1 MATLKNVNLKVPET
15 VFEWEDKSSITEAVT
30 EQIITPVF
38 MAAFASPKG
47 TENTGF
53 YTSKNFY
60 KEFGSDINFE
70 KYGQAF
76 LQAERTIRAGGKLL
90 CKRVVADDSTLAN
103 IAIVAH
109 VKKSKIQKTDVDGN
123 LLYLDEDK
131 KETTEAK
138 TTITTGSEETGDLE
152 EITVDNTPIYLD
164 KPSCTITY
172 TAHSIQGK
180 KTLNEIADEIDSETY
195 YKVADGAITE
205 GQSESEES
213 SFPLFVLT
221 ETGRG
226 TSKKRFRITQNTTL
240 SKHADFTYYNFEL
253 IEDSKVI
260 ESFTFALDP
269 NTMVNTTN
277 ISIQNIIR
285 TSSYQLQCKMF
296 DDYILQF
303 LDKVADYSGNTIDY
317 VKAND
322 ILFGVVKGKSD
333 TTLDGITIA
342 EVGTEVNQS
351 YNFAYEYGNDLK
363 NGTNGAFGEYPLKT
377 EAYKEQLAKF
387 FGGEIT
393 NTIYDL
399 DNYKIDIILDAN
411 YPNEV
416 KRKIEELAAFREDLV
431 FFEDMGTGIN
441 TLTQILDANAIA
453 KHDRT
458 IYINHLSYD
467 ILHPYTNKQVR
478 VTYTYTFATL
488 LVDHFNNGR
497 IRALAGKRY
506 GITIPEAIEGTV
518 NFIPMTTPS
527 ERQKDILVDNKVN
540 YGVYYD
546 GTLVIET
553 QYTSQEANTQLSFVN
568 NVLAAQEVV
577 KKVRSRCPLI
587 RYAFLEGQENLLKYK
602 EDVQAVLDTVSGNFK
617 SLTMEYFEDT
627 TMLNNKVFYAGIVM
641 EFKNFVQKEYFK
653 LTTLS

>member
-1 MATLKNVNLKVPET
+1 MVTLKNVNLKVPET
-15 VFEWEDKSSITEAVT
+15 VFEWEDKSSIKDAVT

-38 MAAFASPKG
+38 MAAFTSPKG

-53 YTSKNFY
+53 YTSENFY

-76 LQAERTIRAGGKLL
+76 LQAERSIRAGGRLL
-90 CKRVVADDSTLAN
+90 CKRVVAEDSTLAN

-109 VKKSKIQKTDVDGN
+109 VKKIKVQKTDEQGN
-123 LLYLDEDK
+123 KLYIDEDGH
-131 KETTEAK
+131 ETTEAK
-138 TTITTGSEETGDLE
+138 TIVTNGSEETSDLE
-152 EITVDNTPIYLD
+152 TIEVDNTPVYLD
-164 KPSCTITY
+164 TPECQIKY
-172 TAHSIQGK
+172 TANSLQNMKSLDEVVDGIDNLY
-180 KTLNEIADEIDSETY
+180 KTDNGD
-195 YKVADGAITE
+195 ITE
-205 GQSESEES
+205 DAAESEECI
-213 SFPLFVLT
+213 FPLFVLT

-226 TSKKRFRITQNTTL
+226 TSGKRFRITQNSTL
-240 SKHADFTYYNFEL
+240 SKHSEFVYYNFEL
-253 IEDSKVI
+253 IEDSKVT
-260 ESFTFALDP
+260 ESFTFALNPD
-269 NTMVNTTN
+269 TMVNATN
-277 ISIQNIIR
+277 ISIQNVIR

-296 DDYILQF
+296 DSFILEF

-317 VKAND
+317 IKSND
-322 ILFGVVKGKSD
+322 ILFSVEKGKS
-333 TTLDGITIA
+333 TVSLTGITIA
-342 EVGTEVNQS
+342 EDEDS

-363 NGTNGAFGEYPLKT
+363 NGTNGAFGDYPLKT
-377 EAYKEQLAKF
+377 EAYKEQLVKF

-431 FFEDMGTGIN
+431 FFEDMGTAMT
-441 TLTQILDANAIA
+441 TLDKIVDANNIA
-453 KHDRT
+453 KHDKT

-467 ILHPYTNKQVR
+467 ILHPYTNKQIR

-518 NFIPMTTPS
+518 NFIPMTTPLVR
-527 ERQKDILVDNKVN
+527 EKDTLVDNKIN

-568 NVLAAQEVV
+568 NVLGAQEVV
-577 KKVRSRCPLI
+577 KKVRSKCPLI

-602 EDVQAVLDTVSGNFK
+602 EDVQAVLDTLSGNFK

-627 TMLNNKVFYAGIVM
+627 TMLNNKVFYAGIVI

>member
-1 MATLKNVNLKVPET
+1 MITLKNVNLKVPET
-15 VFEWEDKSSITEAVT
+15 VFEWDDKSSITDAVT
-30 EQIITPVF
+30 EQIIVPVF
-38 MAAFASPKG
+38 MTAFASPKG
-47 TENTGF
+47 TEDTGF
-53 YTSKNFY
+53 YTSENFY

-90 CKRVVADDSTLAN
+90 CKRVVAEDSTLAN

-109 VKKSKIQKTDVDGN
+109 IKKTKVQKTDAEGR
-123 LLYLDEDK
+123 LLYTNEDGH
-131 KETTEAK
+131 ETTEAK
-138 TTITTGSEETGDLE
+138 TTLTTGSEEEGNLE
-152 EITVDNTPIYLD
+152 TVEVDNTPVYLD
-164 KPSCTITY
+164 TPSCEVSY
-172 TAHSIQGK
+172 TAHSIQNK
-180 KTLNEIADEIDSETY
+180 KTLNDVVNEIESSDEY
-195 YKVADGAITE
+195 YKNEA
-205 GQSESEES
+205 ESEEV

-226 TSKKRFRITQNTTL
+226 ISGKRFRITQNTTL

-253 IEDSKVI
+253 LEDSKVT

-269 NTMVNTTN
+269 DTMVNATN
-277 ISIQNIIR
+277 ISIQNVIR

-296 DDYILQF
+296 DSYIAEF
-303 LDKVADYSGNTIDY
+303 LDKVADFSGNTIDY

-322 ILFGVVKGKSD
+322 ILFGVQKGKSAVSL
-333 TTLDGITIA
+333 TGITI
-342 EVGTEVNQS
+342 GSDS

-363 NGTNGAFGEYPLKT
+363 NGSNGAFGNYPLKT
-377 EAYKEQLAKF
+377 DSYKEQLVKF
-387 FGGEIT
+387 FGGETT

-399 DNYKIDIILDAN
+399 DNYKIDAILDAN
-411 YPNEV
+411 YPDEV

-431 FFEDMGTGIN
+431 FFEDMGTSMT
-441 TLTQILDANAIA
+441 TLAQITDANAKA
-453 KHDRT
+453 KHDKT
-458 IYINHLSYD
+458 VYLNHLSYD

-506 GITIPEAIEGTV
+506 GITIPEAIDGTV
-518 NFIPMTTPS
+518 NFIPMTTPLVR
-527 ERQKDILVDNKVN
+527 EKDTLVDNKIN

-568 NVLAAQEVV
+568 NVLGAQEVV
-577 KKVRSRCPLI
+577 KKVRSKCPLI

-602 EDVQAVLDTVSGNFK
+602 EDVQAVLDTISGNFK

-627 TMLNNKVFYAGIVM
+627 TMLNNKVFYAGIVI

>member
-1 MATLKNVNLKVPET
+1 MVTLKNVNLKVPET
-15 VFEWEDKSSITEAVT
+15 VFEWDDKSSITDAVT
-30 EQIITPVF
+30 EQIIVPVF

-47 TENTGF
+47 TEDTGF
-53 YTSKNFY
+53 YTSENFY

-90 CKRVVADDSTLAN
+90 CKRVVAEDSTLAN
-103 IAIVAH
+103 ITIVAH
-109 VKKSKIQKTDVDGN
+109 VKKTKVQKTDAEGR
-123 LLYLDEDK
+123 LLYTNEDGQ
-131 KETTEAK
+131 ETTEAK
-138 TTITTGSEETGDLE
+138 TTLTTGSEEEGNLE
-152 EITVDNTPIYLD
+152 TVEVDNTPVYLD
-164 KPSCTITY
+164 TPSCEVSY
-172 TAHSIQGK
+172 TAHSIQNK
-180 KTLNEIADEIDSETY
+180 KTLNDVVNEIESSDEY
-195 YKVADGAITE
+195 YKNEA
-205 GQSESEES
+205 ESEEV

-226 TSKKRFRITQNTTL
+226 ISGKRFRITQNTTL

-253 IEDSKVI
+253 LEDSKVT

-269 NTMVNTTN
+269 DTMVNATN
-277 ISIQNIIR
+277 ISIQNVIR

-296 DDYILQF
+296 DSYIVEF
-303 LDKVADYSGNTIDY
+303 LDKIADFSGNTIDY
-317 VKAND
+317 IKAND
-322 ILFGVVKGKSD
+322 ILFGVQKGKS
-333 TTLDGITIA
+333 TTSLNGITI
-342 EVGTEVNQS
+342 GSDS

-363 NGTNGAFGEYPLKT
+363 NGSNGAFGNYPLKT
-377 EAYKEQLAKF
+377 DSYKEQLVKF

-399 DNYKIDIILDAN
+399 DNYKIDAILDAN
-411 YPNEV
+411 YPDEV

-431 FFEDMGTGIN
+431 FFEDMGTSMT
-441 TLTQILDANAIA
+441 TLAQIIDANAKA
-453 KHDRT
+453 KHDKT
-458 IYINHLSYD
+458 VYLNHLSYD

-506 GITIPEAIEGTV
+506 GITIPEAIDGTV
-518 NFIPMTTPS
+518 NFIPMTTPLVR
-527 ERQKDILVDNKVN
+527 EKDTLVDNKIN

-568 NVLAAQEVV
+568 NVLGAQEVV
-577 KKVRSRCPLI
+577 KKVRSKCPLI

-602 EDVQAVLDTVSGNFK
+602 EDVQAVLDTISGNFK

-627 TMLNNKVFYAGIVM
+627 TMLNNKVFYAGIVI

>member
-1 MATLKNVNLKVPET
+1 MVTLKNVNLKVPET
-15 VFEWEDKSSITEAVT
+15 VFEWEDKSSIKDAVT

-38 MAAFASPKG
+38 MTAFASPKG

-53 YTSKNFY
+53 YTSENFY

-90 CKRVVADDSTLAN
+90 CKRVVAEDSTLAN

-109 VKKSKIQKTDVDGN
+109 VKKTKVQKTDEQGN
-123 LLYLDEDK
+123 KIYKDEEGI
-131 KETTEAK
+131 ETTESK
-138 TTITTGSEETGDLE
+138 TTITTGSVETDDLQTIE
-152 EITVDNTPIYLD
+152 VNNTPVYLD
-164 KPSCTITY
+164 TPACQISY
-172 TAHSIQGK
+172 TAHSIQNVKSLDEAADNIDDLYETNNGD
-180 KTLNEIADEIDSETY
+180 IAEDS
-195 YKVADGAITE
+195 A
-205 GQSESEES
+205 ESEECVL
-213 SFPLFVLT
+213 PLFVLT

-226 TSKKRFRITQNTTL
+226 TSGKRFRITQNTTL
-240 SKHADFTYYNFEL
+240 SKHSDFVYYNFEL
-253 IEDSKVI
+253 IEDSKVT
-260 ESFTFALDP
+260 ESFTFALNPD
-269 NTMVNTTN
+269 TMVDSTN
-277 ISIQNIIR
+277 ISIQNVIR

-296 DDYILQF
+296 DSYILEF

-317 VKAND
+317 IKSND
-322 ILFGVVKGKSD
+322 ILFGVLKGNTTKSL
-333 TTLDGITIA
+333 TGITIA
-342 EVGTEVNQS
+342 ENEDS

-363 NGTNGAFGEYPLKT
+363 NGTNGSFGDYPLKT
-377 EAYKEQLAKF
+377 EAYKEQLVKF

-411 YPNEV
+411 YPDEV

-431 FFEDMGTGIN
+431 FFEDMGTSMT
-441 TLTQILDANAIA
+441 TLDKIVDANAKA
-453 KHDRT
+453 KHDKT

-467 ILHPYTNKQVR
+467 ILHPYTNKQIR

-518 NFIPMTTPS
+518 NFIPMTTPLVR
-527 ERQKDILVDNKVN
+527 EKDTLVDNKIN

-568 NVLAAQEVV
+568 NVLGAQEVV
-577 KKVRSRCPLI
+577 KKVRSKCPLI

-602 EDVQAVLDTVSGNFK
+602 EDVQAVLDTLSGNFK

-627 TMLNNKVFYAGIVM
+627 TMLNNKVFYAGIVI

>member
-1 MATLKNVNLKVPET
+1 MVTLKNVNLKVPET
-15 VFEWEDKSSITEAVT
+15 VFEWDDKSSITDAVT
-30 EQIITPVF
+30 EQIIVPVF
-38 MAAFASPKG
+38 MTAFASPKG
-47 TENTGF
+47 TEDTGF
-53 YTSKNFY
+53 YTSENFY

-90 CKRVVADDSTLAN
+90 CKRVVAEDSTLAN

-109 VKKSKIQKTDVDGN
+109 IKKTKVQKTDAEGR
-123 LLYLDEDK
+123 LLYTNEDGQ
-131 KETTEAK
+131 ETTEAK
-138 TTITTGSEETGDLE
+138 TTLTTGSEEEGNLE
-152 EITVDNTPIYLD
+152 TVEVDNTPVYLD
-164 KPSCTITY
+164 TPSCEVSY
-172 TAHSIQGK
+172 TAHSIQNK
-180 KTLNEIADEIDSETY
+180 KTLNEVVNEIESSDEY
-195 YKVADGAITE
+195 YKNEA
-205 GQSESEES
+205 ESEEV

-226 TSKKRFRITQNTTL
+226 ISGKRFRITQNTTL

-253 IEDSKVI
+253 LEDSKVT

-269 NTMVNTTN
+269 DTMVNATN
-277 ISIQNIIR
+277 ISIQNVIR

-296 DDYILQF
+296 DSYIVEF
-303 LDKVADYSGNTIDY
+303 LDKVADFSGNTIDY

-322 ILFGVVKGKSD
+322 ILFGVQKGKS
-333 TTLDGITIA
+333 TTSLTGITI
-342 EVGTEVNQS
+342 GSDS

-363 NGTNGAFGEYPLKT
+363 NGSNGAFGNYPLNT
-377 EAYKEQLAKF
+377 DSYKEQLVKF

-399 DNYKIDIILDAN
+399 DNYKIDAILDAN
-411 YPNEV
+411 YPDEV

-431 FFEDMGTGIN
+431 FFEDMGTSMT
-441 TLTQILDANAIA
+441 TLAQIIDANAKA
-453 KHDRT
+453 KHDKT
-458 IYINHLSYD
+458 VYLNHLSYD

-518 NFIPMTTPS
+518 NFVPMTTPLVR
-527 ERQKDILVDNKVN
+527 EKDTLVDNKIN

-568 NVLAAQEVV
+568 NVLGAQEVV
-577 KKVRSRCPLI
+577 KKVRSKCPLI

-602 EDVQAVLDTVSGNFK
+602 EDVQAVLDTISGNFK

-627 TMLNNKVFYAGIVM
+627 TMLNNKVFYAGIVI

>member
-1 MATLKNVNLKVPET
+1 MITLKNVNLKVPET
-15 VFEWEDKSSITEAVT
+15 VFEWDDKSSITDAVT
-30 EQIITPVF
+30 EQIIVPVF
-38 MAAFASPKG
+38 MTAFASPKG
-47 TENTGF
+47 TEDTGF
-53 YTSKNFY
+53 YTSENFY

-90 CKRVVADDSTLAN
+90 CKRVVAEDSTLAN

-109 VKKSKIQKTDVDGN
+109 IKKTKVQKTDAEGR
-123 LLYLDEDK
+123 LLYTNEDGH
-131 KETTEAK
+131 ETTEAK
-138 TTITTGSEETGDLE
+138 TTLTTGSEEEGNLE
-152 EITVDNTPIYLD
+152 TVEVDNTPVYLD
-164 KPSCTITY
+164 TPSCEVSY
-172 TAHSIQGK
+172 TAHSIQNK
-180 KTLNEIADEIDSETY
+180 KTLNEVVNEIESSDEY
-195 YKVADGAITE
+195 YKNEA
-205 GQSESEES
+205 ESEEV

-226 TSKKRFRITQNTTL
+226 ISGKRFRITQNTTL

-253 IEDSKVI
+253 LEDSKVT

-269 NTMVNTTN
+269 DTMVNATN
-277 ISIQNIIR
+277 ISIQNVIR

-296 DDYILQF
+296 DSYIAEF
-303 LDKVADYSGNTIDY
+303 LDKVADFSGNTIDY

-322 ILFGVVKGKSD
+322 ILFGVQKGKSAVSL
-333 TTLDGITIA
+333 TGITI
-342 EVGTEVNQS
+342 GSDS

-363 NGTNGAFGEYPLKT
+363 NGSNGAFGNYPLKT
-377 EAYKEQLAKF
+377 DSYKEQLVKF
-387 FGGEIT
+387 FGGETT

-399 DNYKIDIILDAN
+399 DNYKIDAILDAN
-411 YPNEV
+411 YPDEV

-431 FFEDMGTGIN
+431 FFEDMGTSMT
-441 TLTQILDANAIA
+441 TLAQIIDANAKA
-453 KHDRT
+453 KHDKT
-458 IYINHLSYD
+458 VYLNHLSYD

-506 GITIPEAIEGTV
+506 GITIPEAIDGTV
-518 NFIPMTTPS
+518 NFIPMTTPLVR
-527 ERQKDILVDNKVN
+527 EKDTLVDNKIN

-568 NVLAAQEVV
+568 NVLGAQEVV
-577 KKVRSRCPLI
+577 KKVRSKCPLI

-602 EDVQAVLDTVSGNFK
+602 EDVQAVLDTISGNFK

-627 TMLNNKVFYAGIVM
+627 TMLNNKVFYAGIVI

>member
-1 MATLKNVNLKVPET
+1 MVTLKNVNLKVPET
-15 VFEWEDKSSITEAVT
+15 VFEWDDKSSITDAVT
-30 EQIITPVF
+30 EQIIVPVF
-38 MAAFASPKG
+38 MTAFASPKG
-47 TENTGF
+47 TEDTGF
-53 YTSKNFY
+53 YTSENFY

-90 CKRVVADDSTLAN
+90 CKRVVAEDSTLAN

-109 VKKSKIQKTDVDGN
+109 IKKTKVQKTDAEGH
-123 LLYLDEDK
+123 LLYTNEDGQ
-131 KETTEAK
+131 ETTEAK
-138 TTITTGSEETGDLE
+138 TTKTTGSEDEGNLETVE
-152 EITVDNTPIYLD
+152 VDNTPVYLD
-164 KPSCTITY
+164 TPACKISY
-172 TAHSIQGK
+172 SAHSIQNMKSLDDVEDAIESG
-180 KTLNEIADEIDSETY
+180 DY
-195 YKVADGAITE
+195 YKINDGTIQDQETE
-205 GQSESEES
+205 SKES
-213 SFPLFVLT
+213 SFPLFILT

-226 TSKKRFRITQNTTL
+226 TSGKRFRITQNTTL

-253 IEDSKVI
+253 LEDSKVT

-269 NTMVNTTN
+269 DTMVNATN
-277 ISIQNIIR
+277 ISIQNVIR

-296 DDYILQF
+296 DSHILEF

-317 VKAND
+317 IKSND
-322 ILFGVVKGKSD
+322 ILFNVLKGKAATSL
-333 TTLDGITIA
+333 TGITIDDD
-342 EVGTEVNQS
+342 S

-363 NGTNGAFGEYPLKT
+363 NGSNGAFGNYPLT
-377 EAYKEQLAKF
+377 TDSYKEQLVKF

-399 DNYKIDIILDAN
+399 DNYKIDAILDAN

-431 FFEDMGTGIN
+431 FFEDMGTGMT
-441 TLTQILDANAIA
+441 TLNQIIDANATA
-453 KHDRT
+453 KHDKT

-518 NFIPMTTPS
+518 NFVPMTTPLVR
-527 ERQKDILVDNKVN
+527 EKDTLVDNKIN

-568 NVLAAQEVV
+568 NVLGAQEVV
-577 KKVRSRCPLI
+577 KKVRSKCPLI

-602 EDVQAVLDTVSGNFK
+602 EDVQAVLDTISGNFK

-627 TMLNNKVFYAGIVM
+627 TMLNNKVFYAGIVI

>member
-1 MATLKNVNLKVPET
+1 MVTLKNVNLKVPET
-15 VFEWEDKSSITEAVT
+15 VFEWEDKSSIADAVT

-38 MAAFASPKG
+38 MTAFASPKG

-53 YTSKNFY
+53 YTSENFY

-76 LQAERTIRAGGKLL
+76 LQAERSIRAGGKLL
-90 CKRVVADDSTLAN
+90 CKRVVAEDSTLAN

-109 VKKSKIQKTDVDGN
+109 VKKIKVQKTDEQGNKLYIDKDGH
-123 LLYLDEDK
+123 
-131 KETTEAK
+131 ETTEAK
-138 TTITTGSEETGDLE
+138 TIVPNGSEEISDLE
-152 EITVDNTPIYLD
+152 TIEVNNTPVYLNTS
-164 KPSCTITY
+164 KCQIKY
-172 TAHSIQGK
+172 TANSLQNMKSLDEVVDGIDNLY
-180 KTLNEIADEIDSETY
+180 KTDNGDIAGD
-195 YKVADGAITE
+195 AA
-205 GQSESEES
+205 ESEECI
-213 SFPLFVLT
+213 FPLFVLT

-226 TSKKRFRITQNTTL
+226 TSGKRFRITQNTTL
-240 SKHADFTYYNFEL
+240 SKHSEFVYYNFEL
-253 IEDSKVI
+253 IEDSKVT
-260 ESFTFALDP
+260 ESFTFALNPD
-269 NTMVNTTN
+269 TMVNATN
-277 ISIQNIIR
+277 ISIQNVIR

-296 DDYILQF
+296 DSFILEF

-317 VKAND
+317 IKSND
-322 ILFGVVKGKSD
+322 ILFSVEKGKS
-333 TTLDGITIA
+333 TESLTGITIA
-342 EVGTEVNQS
+342 EDEDS

-363 NGTNGAFGEYPLKT
+363 NGTNGAFGDYPLKT
-377 EAYKEQLAKF
+377 EAYKEQLVKF

-431 FFEDMGTGIN
+431 FFEDMGTAMT
-441 TLTQILDANAIA
+441 TLDKIVDANNIA
-453 KHDRT
+453 KHDKT

-527 ERQKDILVDNKVN
+527 VREKDTLVDNKIN

-568 NVLAAQEVV
+568 NVLGAQEVV
-577 KKVRSRCPLI
+577 KKVRSKCPLI

-602 EDVQAVLDTVSGNFK
+602 EDVQAVLDTLSGNFK

-627 TMLNNKVFYAGIVM
+627 TMLNNKVFYAGIVI

>member
-1 MATLKNVNLKVPET
+1 MVTLKNVNLKVPET
-15 VFEWEDKSSITEAVT
+15 VFEWEDKSSIKDAVT

-38 MAAFASPKG
+38 MTAFTSPKG

-53 YTSKNFY
+53 YTSENFY

-90 CKRVVADDSTLAN
+90 CKRVVAEDSTLAN

-109 VKKSKIQKTDVDGN
+109 VKKTKVQKTDEQGN
-123 LLYLDEDK
+123 KIYKDEEGI
-131 KETTEAK
+131 ETTESK
-138 TTITTGSEETGDLE
+138 TTITTGSAETDDLQTIE
-152 EITVDNTPIYLD
+152 VNNTPVYLD
-164 KPSCTITY
+164 TPACQISY
-172 TAHSIQGK
+172 TAHSIQNVKSLDEAVDNIDNLYETNNGD
-180 KTLNEIADEIDSETY
+180 IAEDS
-195 YKVADGAITE
+195 A
-205 GQSESEES
+205 ESEECVL
-213 SFPLFVLT
+213 PLFVLT

-226 TSKKRFRITQNTTL
+226 TSGKRFRITQNTTL
-240 SKHADFTYYNFEL
+240 SKHSDFVYYNFEL
-253 IEDSKVI
+253 IEDSKVT
-260 ESFTFALDP
+260 ESFTFALNPD
-269 NTMVNTTN
+269 TMVDSTN
-277 ISIQNIIR
+277 ISIQNVIR

-296 DDYILQF
+296 DSYILEF

-317 VKAND
+317 IKSND
-322 ILFGVVKGKSD
+322 ILFGVLKGNTTKSL
-333 TTLDGITIA
+333 TGITIA
-342 EVGTEVNQS
+342 ENEDS

-363 NGTNGAFGEYPLKT
+363 NGTNGSFGDYPLKT
-377 EAYKEQLAKF
+377 EAYKEQLVKF

-411 YPNEV
+411 YPDEV

-431 FFEDMGTGIN
+431 FFEDMGTSMT
-441 TLTQILDANAIA
+441 TLDKIVDANAKA
-453 KHDRT
+453 KHDKT

-467 ILHPYTNKQVR
+467 ILHPYTNKQIR

-518 NFIPMTTPS
+518 NFIPMTTPLVR
-527 ERQKDILVDNKVN
+527 EKDTLVDNKIN

-568 NVLAAQEVV
+568 NVLGAQEVV
-577 KKVRSRCPLI
+577 KKVRSKCPLI

-602 EDVQAVLDTVSGNFK
+602 EDVQAVLDTLSGNFK

-627 TMLNNKVFYAGIVM
+627 TMLNNKVFYAGIVI